1 MVIWNL
7 IAQRREG
14 SARAE
19 QMPSNAQQCPVMC
32 AQHLCIH
39 HVIEITHVFLG
50 TLSLPLRTVRGIH
63 PLKYRLTTDCILYR
77 FLFNSTFK
85 KRNKNQWRSEA
96 GTSPVPFF
104 NVCLMTVWLLGC
116 QNFLTKCSAGLP
128 NYIASVQQGFR
139 SVS

>member
-7 IAQRREG
+7 ITQRRECQG
-14 SARAE
+14 RA
-19 QMPSNAQQCPVMC
+19 NAQQCPVMC
-32 AQHLCIH
+32 AQHLCTQ

-50 TLSLPLRTVRGIH
+50 TLSLPLGTVRGIH
-63 PLKYRLTTDCILYR
+63 PLKYCLATDCILYS
-77 FLFNSTFK
+77 FLFNQC
-85 KRNKNQWRSEA
+85 NKNQWHSEA

-104 NVCLMTVWLLGC
+104 SVCLTTVWLLGC

-128 NYIASVQQGFR
+128 NYIASVQQDFR